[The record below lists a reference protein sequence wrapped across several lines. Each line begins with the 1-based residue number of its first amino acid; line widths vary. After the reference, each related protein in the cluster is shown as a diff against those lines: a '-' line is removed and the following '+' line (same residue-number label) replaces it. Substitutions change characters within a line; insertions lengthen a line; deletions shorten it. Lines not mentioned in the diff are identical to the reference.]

1 MLADFSFTGYIA
13 LNIVKDSTRTAQPMY
28 FLSPRNG
35 VVLRHL
41 LGPNME
47 GLAEDASLLSLLQM
61 RLSGLAKRQPTVSG
75 NGKMNKRGSPTVV

>member
-1 MLADFSFTGYIA
+1 MLADLFVTGYIA
-13 LNIVKDSTRTAQPMY
+13 LNIVKDSTKSAQPMY

-47 GLAEDASLLSLLQM
+47 GLIEDASHLSLL
-61 RLSGLAKRQPTVSG
+61 
-75 NGKMNKRGSPTVV
+75 

>member
-1 MLADFSFTGYIA
+1 MLADFSIKGYIA
-13 LNIVKDSTRTAQPMY
+13 SNIVKDSTRAAQPMY

-47 GLAEDASLLSLLQM
+47 GLVEDASLLSLLQM
-61 RLSGLAKRQPTVSG
+61 RLSGLAKRQPTVSDAG
-75 NGKMNKRGSPTVV
+75 RMNKRGSPTVV

>member
-1 MLADFSFTGYIA
+1 MLADFSITGYIA
-13 LNIVKDSTRTAQPMY
+13 SNIVKDSTRAAQPMY

-47 GLAEDASLLSLLQM
+47 GLVEDASLLSLLQM
-61 RLSGLAKRQPTVSG
+61 RLSGLAKRQPTVSCAG
-75 NGKMNKRGSPTVV
+75 RMNRRGSPTGV

>member
-1 MLADFSFTGYIA
+1 MLADFPVTGYIA
-13 LNIVKDSTRTAQPMY
+13 RNIVKDSTKSAQPMY

-47 GLAEDASLLSLLQM
+47 GLVENAAPLSLL
-61 RLSGLAKRQPTVSG
+61 
-75 NGKMNKRGSPTVV
+75 

>member
-1 MLADFSFTGYIA
+1 MLADFSVTGYIHF
-13 LNIVKDSTRTAQPMY
+13 NIVKDSTRTAQPMY

-61 RLSGLAKRQPTVSG
+61 RLSGLTRRQPNVSCA
-75 NGKMNKRGSPTVV
+75 GKMNRRGSPTDV

>member
-1 MLADFSFTGYIA
+1 
-13 LNIVKDSTRTAQPMY
+13 MY

-47 GLAEDASLLSLLQM
+47 GLVEDAALLSLL
-61 RLSGLAKRQPTVSG
+61 
-75 NGKMNKRGSPTVV
+75 

>member
-1 MLADFSFTGYIA
+1 MLADFSITGYIA
-13 LNIVKDSTRTAQPMY
+13 SNIVKDSTRAAQPMY

-61 RLSGLAKRQPTVSG
+61 RLSGLAKRQPTVSCTG
-75 NGKMNKRGSPTVV
+75 RMNRRGSPTVV

>member
-1 MLADFSFTGYIA
+1 MLADLSVTGYIA
-13 LNIVKDSTRTAQPMY
+13 PNIVKDSTKSGQPMY

-47 GLAEDASLLSLLQM
+47 GLVEDAALLSLL
-61 RLSGLAKRQPTVSG
+61 
-75 NGKMNKRGSPTVV
+75 

>member
-1 MLADFSFTGYIA
+1 
-13 LNIVKDSTRTAQPMY
+13 MY

-47 GLAEDASLLSLLQM
+47 GLAEDASPLSLLQM
-61 RLSGLAKRQPTVSG
+61 RLSGLAKQQPNVSCAG
-75 NGKMNKRGSPTVV
+75 RMNKRGSPRAV